1 MGVPLTLADVMRVAN
16 DGAPVVLADSARERI
31 AHSRNYIER
40 IVAEGRTVYGVTTGF
55 GKLANVRIAPE
66 DVQQLQRNLV
76 RSHAMG
82 VGEPLSQEVV
92 RGMLLLR
99 AQSLSLGF
107 SGIRVEVI
115 ELLIGM
121 LNHGIHPIVPSQGS
135 VGASGDLA
143 PLAHMALALIGEG
156 KVEFGDAMLPA
167 AGALEEVGL
176 TPVTLEAKEG
186 LALINGTQA
195 MTAIG
200 ALTIVDAMELA
211 TAADIAATMSL
222 EALKGSR
229 SPFDPRVTMVRSHP
243 GAAETAA
250 NVLAISAKSPIHAS
264 HADCD
269 KIQDAY
275 SLRCV
280 PQVHGAS
287 RDALRHA
294 ADVLTREI
302 NAVTDNPLVFAD
314 DDAVISAGNFHGQP
328 VALVMDYAKIAIAE
342 LANISERRIEHM
354 MDPAVSG
361 LPAFLAR
368 QGGLHSGLM
377 ISQYTA
383 ASLVSENKVLAH
395 PASVD
400 SIPTS
405 ANQEDHVSMGTISA
419 RQCAMIL
426 ENARWVIAIE
436 VLSATEALE
445 FHKPIEAGPG
455 VGAAVKLVRSVVP
468 PLEADRIMTG
478 DLAAV
483 RDLVVSRSL
492 RDAVE
497 AVVGA
502 LHALPSPSGAAFPP
516 GAACAPVY
524 TAHAGPSLRSGRRR
538 FSRERLS

>member
-1 MGVPLTLADVMRVAN
+1 MVGAPLQLRDVMRVAN
-16 DGAPVVLADSARERI
+16 DGAPVALTDAARARI
-31 AHSRNYIER
+31 VGSREYIER

-55 GKLANVRIAPE
+55 GKLANVKIAPE

-92 RGMLLLR
+92 RAMLLLR
-99 AQSLSLGF
+99 AQSLAFGN
-107 SGIRVEVI
+107 SGVRVDVV
-115 ELLIGM
+115 ELLLAM
-121 LNHGIHPIVPSQGS
+121 LNHGIHPVIPSQGS

-156 KVEFGDAMLPA
+156 KVEVGDAMLPA
-167 AGALEEVGL
+167 AGAFSEVGL
-176 TPVTLEAKEG
+176 APVVLEAKEG

-200 ALTIVDAMELA
+200 ALTVYDALELA
-211 TAADIAATMSL
+211 SAADIAAAMSL

-229 SPFDPRVTMVRSHP
+229 MPFDPRVAALRPHP
-243 GAAETAA
+243 GAAESAA
-250 NVLAISAKSPIHAS
+250 NVLAISADSPIHRS

-269 KIQDAY
+269 KVQDAY

-294 ADVLTREI
+294 AEVLTREI
-302 NAVTDNPLVFAD
+302 NAVTDNPLVFPGD
-314 DDAVISAGNFHGQP
+314 DTVISAGNFHGQP
-328 VALVMDYAKIAIAE
+328 IALVMDYAKIAIAE
-342 LANISERRIEHM
+342 LADISERRVEHM

-361 LPAFLAR
+361 LPGFLAH

-405 ANQEDHVSMGTISA
+405 ANQEDHVSMGTTSA

-436 VLSATEALE
+436 VLSATQALE
-445 FHKPIEAGPG
+445 FHQPLECGPG
-455 VGAAVKLVRSVVP
+455 VGAAVKLVRTVVP
-468 PLEADRIMTG
+468 PLDADRIMTG

-483 RDLVVSRSL
+483 RDLIVSRGL

-502 LHALPSPSGAAFPP
+502 LN
-516 GAACAPVY
+516 
-524 TAHAGPSLRSGRRR
+524 
-538 FSRERLS
+538 

>member
-1 MGVPLTLADVMRVAN
+1 MVGTPLTLADVMRVAN
-16 DGAPVVLADSARERI
+16 DGAPVALAYDARDRI
-31 AHSRNYIER
+31 VASREYIER
-40 IVAEGRTVYGVTTGF
+40 LVAEGRTVYGVTTGF
-55 GKLANVRIAPE
+55 GKLANVRIAPA

-92 RGMLLLR
+92 RAMLLLR

-115 ELLIGM
+115 ELLIAM
-121 LNHGIHPIVPSQGS
+121 LNHGIHPIIPSQGS

-156 KVEFGDAMLPA
+156 KVEFGDAVLPA
-167 AGALEEVGL
+167 ADALRRGGPA
-176 TPVTLEAKEG
+176 PVTLEAKEG

-200 ALTIVDAMELA
+200 ALAVSGCARARHRGRHRRRRCRSRRSRDRARHSIRASPRCATIRA
-211 TAADIAATMSL
+211 
-222 EALKGSR
+222 
-229 SPFDPRVTMVRSHP
+229 PRQPPPTCC
-243 GAAETAA
+243 
-250 NVLAISAKSPIHAS
+250 AISADSPIHAS

-294 ADVLTREI
+294 AEVLTREI
-302 NAVTDNPLVFAD
+302 NAVTDNPLVFAEAD
-314 DDAVISAGNFHGQP
+314 TVISAGNFHGQP

-342 LANISERRIEHM
+342 LANIAERRIEHM

-361 LPAFLAR
+361 LPAFLAH

-405 ANQEDHVSMGTISA
+405 ANQEDHVSMGTITA

-436 VLSATEALE
+436 VLSATQALE
-445 FHKPIEAGPG
+445 FHKPLEAGPG

-483 RDLVVSRSL
+483 RDLIVSRGL

-497 AVVGA
+497 KVVGA
-502 LHALPSPSGAAFPP
+502 L
-516 GAACAPVY
+516 
-524 TAHAGPSLRSGRRR
+524 R
-538 FSRERLS
+538 

>member
-1 MGVPLTLADVMRVAN
+1 MVGAPLTLRDVMRVAN
-16 DGAPVVLADSARERI
+16 DGAPVALAYDARARI
-31 AHSRNYIER
+31 IRSRDYIER
-40 IVAEGRTVYGVTTGF
+40 LVAEGQTVYGVTTGF
-55 GKLANVRIAPE
+55 GKLSNVRIAPE

-82 VGEPLSQEVV
+82 VGEPFSEEVV

-99 AQSLSLGF
+99 AQSLALGH

-115 ELLIGM
+115 ELLIAM
-121 LNHGIHPIVPSQGS
+121 LNHGIHPIIPSQGS

-156 KVEFGDAMLPA
+156 KVALGDAVLPA
-167 AGALEEVGL
+167 AGALAEFGL
-176 TPVTLEAKEG
+176 SPVTLEAKEG

-195 MTAIG
+195 MTAVG
-200 ALTIVDAMELA
+200 ALALVDALELA

-229 SPFDPRVTMVRSHP
+229 APFDRRVTSVRNHP
-243 GAAETAA
+243 GAAETGA
-250 NVLAISAKSPIHAS
+250 NVLKISADSPIHAS

-294 ADVLTREI
+294 AEVLTREI
-302 NAVTDNPLVFAD
+302 NAVTDNPLVFAESE
-314 DDAVISAGNFHGQP
+314 AVISAGNFHGQP

-342 LANISERRIEHM
+342 LANIAERRVEHM

-361 LPAFLAR
+361 LPAFLAH

-436 VLSATEALE
+436 VLSATQALE
-445 FHKPIEAGPG
+445 FHKPLEAGPG

-468 PLEADRIMTG
+468 PLDADRIMTG

-483 RDLVVSRSL
+483 RDLIVSRSL

-497 AVVGA
+497 AVVGE
-502 LHALPSPSGAAFPP
+502 LH
-516 GAACAPVY
+516 
-524 TAHAGPSLRSGRRR
+524 
-538 FSRERLS
+538 